1 MIRAAMV
8 FLLPLAMAQTVPME
22 VRFGAQA
29 GTVQFSI
36 PGASVPLVAEGA
48 EWVCTLEI
56 VYRVVDRE
64 GKTLDQATETI
75 PVRLNAAQR
84 AAAVAQPLVLTRPLP
99 RHSEAAEFRVEMT
112 GRPAGVTFAGSLPLG
127 AASFSTEVSMA
138 LVPFQVERSGG
149 KLVTDLKDDDVV
161 VMDGGE
167 TRKAKVYAVGG
178 RQADAMPLDIAV
190 LFDRSGS
197 MRSGAGA
204 DPEIFRKGILEE
216 FPTARVA
223 VYGFSNQLM
232 QFTGPT
238 RDEAELRWAMSQLNR
253 VPAAGTPLYWAV
265 AETIRR
271 FDRKRPAV
279 RILAVFSDG
288 LDTGSDVTF
297 ERALREAQ
305 AAGVTIYPVVVA
317 SAVPPPPPPGRKA
330 KKGSNVGPMMAAAGA
345 AIQFRHLS
353 DTGGLHMKALPGTD
367 NLAVL
372 FKEMGNRLRDSYVAA
387 YPPSEGERKV
397 RVALRDPSLGKVIGG
412 TRTVVR

>member
-1 MIRAAMV
+1 M
-8 FLLPLAMAQTVPME
+8 
-22 VRFGAQA
+22 
-29 GTVQFSI
+29 
-36 PGASVPLVAEGA
+36 
-48 EWVCTLEI
+48 
-56 VYRVVDRE
+56 
-64 GKTLDQATETI
+64 
-75 PVRLNAAQR
+75 
-84 AAAVAQPLVLTRPLP
+84 
-99 RHSEAAEFRVEMT
+99 
-112 GRPAGVTFAGSLPLG
+112 G
-127 AASFSTEVSMA
+127 AAPFSTEVSMA

-149 KLVTDLKDDDVV
+149 KLVTDLRDDHVV

-167 TRKAKVYAVGG
+167 TRKAKVYAVRG

-204 DPEIFRKGILEE
+204 DPEIFRRGILEE
-216 FPTARVA
+216 FPTAWVA

-232 QFTGPT
+232 QLTGPT
-238 RDEAELRWAMSQLNR
+238 RDEAELRRAMSQLNR
-253 VPAAGTPLYWAV
+253 FP
-265 AETIRR
+265 
-271 FDRKRPAV
+271 
-279 RILAVFSDG
+279 
-288 LDTGSDVTF
+288 
-297 ERALREAQ
+297 